1 VGVGAGAKQH
11 GSHQIETRLKCPVVH
26 DAGGEIAIRCWFDRK
41 EQIVEPGNSWGRGDQ
56 WSRVRELLELA
67 RKPDVSEWSAERRE
81 RILER
86 VLARAEKERERRRLR
101 RAFAAGASTVLVL
114 GVLLKL
120 LSGTIAA
127 PARSSPELAGKA
139 PGQHLATE

>member
-1 VGVGAGAKQH
+1 M
-11 GSHQIETRLKCPVVH
+11 
-26 DAGGEIAIRCWFDRK
+26 
-41 EQIVEPGNSWGRGDQ
+41 EPGNSWGRGDQ